1 MPDDSRPA
9 QHEDIS
15 VRSQNPA
22 NANKIQWI
30 SFANLDFESPKW
42 LINGL
47 IPAESLVML
56 FGTRGLG
63 KTFLALDIAA
73 CVASGEDCLGR
84 KVDNAGRV
92 GYLLA
97 ERPEGLKRRLSGWL
111 AHRDLKKDALDNM
124 FAAYSQMLN
133 IDEPSHFSR
142 LVKCIGDG
150 LAVQA
155 ADKARIPLKL
165 LVIDPLAAHMD
176 GSENEATSMAKFT
189 NALRKLSKIFKCSI
203 LLVHHEGKKN
213 FNNRL
218 GARGSSA
225 LEAALDTIL
234 YASVPEQHRADRVRI
249 QMTKQRE
256 FEESPE
262 IWIEMKEAK
271 GKIPPD
277 HNMEDIALGK
287 FPVLTSA
294 PEKPSN
300 SKRKARA
307 DKELEDQIL
316 KFVAECAP
324 QQEGVTILE
333 IEKYLTDW
341 NQQKAEADRKT
352 LVTDFARR
360 YITQLRKSNRI
371 ALLNGG
377 KKPHKYGP
385 AA

>member
-15 VRSQNPA
+15 VRPQNRA

-30 SFANLDFESPKW
+30 SFSNLDFEPPKW
-42 LINGL
+42 LISGL

-56 FGTRGLG
+56 FGARGLG

-84 KVDNAGRV
+84 KVDNPGRV

-111 AHRDLKKDALDNM
+111 AHRDLKKKALDNM

-142 LVKCIGDG
+142 LVKSIGDG
-150 LAVQA
+150 LAIQA
-155 ADKARIPLKL
+155 ADKAKIPLKL

-189 NALRKLSKIFKCSI
+189 NALRKLSKIFNCSI

-234 YASVPEQHRADRVRI
+234 YASVPEPHRADRVRI

-271 GKIPPD
+271 GKIPD
-277 HNMEDIALGK
+277 HKMEDMALGK

-294 PEKPSN
+294 PEKSSN
-300 SKRKARA
+300 SKRKARV

-333 IEKYLTDW
+333 IEKYLIDW

-352 LVTDFARR
+352 LVKDFARR
-360 YITQLRKSNRI
+360 YTTQLRKSNRI